1 MKNFFSSFLKIILLN
16 SIVVIFF
23 LILIEIFFG
32 YWFDKDN
39 FGPYMREHR
48 MKNQQNIWEYK
59 NEIIKYNYKRNYHGF
74 RADDIEPSD
83 IEAIILGGSVI
94 DQRYTP
100 PQYTIT
106 GFLNENLK
114 KNNLNL
120 EVVNAGVDG
129 QSTRGMISG
138 FENWLFK
145 IRDFKP
151 LFILIYVGIND
162 QFETDDKIR
171 SKNDGHLLNPDKN
184 EIFKDNLR
192 SRSIIYDKLRIFKYK
207 YLSDKKKFI
216 KHDFNKKIDKTYIEN
231 FNFASY
237 DKVEREK
244 RNYQS
249 AKTYL
254 KRIDILQEYSKRINA
269 TPIFITGI
277 TSTGH
282 TEKVF
287 VLNNA
292 LMNRCRLKN
301 YLCIDLAR
309 KLKGKVDYW
318 YDGIHTTKEGSKVI
332 ADLITPELISI
343 IKLKNWIA

>member
-1 MKNFFSSFLKIILLN
+1 MKNFFFSFFKIIWLN
-16 SIVVIFF
+16 SLIIIFF

-59 NEIIKYNYKRNYHGF
+59 NEVIKYNYKRNYYGF
-74 RADDIEPSD
+74 RADDIKPSD
-83 IEAIILGGSVI
+83 IKAIILGGSVI

-100 PQYTIT
+100 LQYTIT
-106 GFLNENLK
+106 GFLNKNLK
-114 KNNLNL
+114 KNNINL
-120 EVVNAGVDG
+120 EVINAGVDG

-145 IRDFKP
+145 IKDFKP
-151 LFILIYVGIND
+151 RFVLIYVGIND
-162 QFETDDKIR
+162 QFENDDKIR

-184 EIFKDNLR
+184 EIFGDNLR

-207 YLSDKKKFI
+207 YLSNKKKFI
-216 KHDFNKKIDKTYIEN
+216 KHNFNKKIEKSYIEN
-231 FNFASY
+231 FNFIRYAEG
-237 DKVEREK
+237 KK
-244 RNYQS
+244 RKKNYQKT
-249 AKTYL
+249 KTYL
-254 KRIDILQEYSKRINA
+254 KRIDILQEYSNKLYA

-277 TSTGH
+277 TSAGH
-282 TEKVF
+282 TEKTF
-287 VLNNA
+287 TLNNA
-292 LMNRCRLKN
+292 LMERCRLKN

-309 KLKGKVDYW
+309 KLEGKVEYW

-343 IKLKNWIA
+343 IKLKN